1 MAVEKE
7 AVNWDAISVFL
18 VILGFVGTWLYQ
30 AFGIGKV
37 TGKMRADVTRQNEK
51 ISALEVLQEREM
63 EAVRKMFTTMNGEPR
78 LVSFAALAHIRA
90 DCQNHILSEMS
101 HIRGDVEGMRKDFKT
116 YSDKVDAALQGQAVL
131 MADRDKGKC
140 GGL

>member
-18 VILGFVGTWLYQ
+18 VVAGFVGTWLYQ

-37 TGKMRADVTRQNEK
+37 TGKMRADITRQDEK
-51 ISALEVLQEREM
+51 ISSLEITHEKEM
-63 EAVRKMFTTMNGEPR
+63 AAVRKMFTTMNGEPR
-78 LVSFAALAHIRA
+78 LVSFAALAHIKT
-90 DCQNHILSEMS
+90 DCQNHILSEIA
-101 HIRGDVEGMRKDFKT
+101 HIRDDVGGMRKDFKS